1 MKKIENIK
9 HDITKQCLKEF
20 KINNDIEVVSVS
32 DVPARSGLGSS
43 SAYAVGL
50 IKCLSKLKKNNF
62 TDKKIAETAC
72 KIIAIDKLK
81 KPIGKQDQY
90 ISSYGGLK
98 KIIISKN
105 GNVSINNIEI
115 NDNIFKK
122 FEKSTLMFYTGDL
135 RNNDKILSE
144 QKKKMEIVDESSV
157 SKIYKE
163 IKDICKEIYKE
174 LLKGNM
180 IKIGQLFDDHWHLKK
195 KLARGITSEIY
206 DDIYLMAKNN
216 GAIGGKITGA
226 GGGGFFTFICKEN
239 KRNKLIKKWKRKV
252 LKILNSN

>member
-1 MKKIENIK
+1 MEN
-9 HDITKQCLKEF
+9 
-20 KINNDIEVVSVS
+20 KIN
-32 DVPARSGLGSS
+32 
-43 SAYAVGL
+43 
-50 IKCLSKLKKNNF
+50 
-62 TDKKIAETAC
+62 
-72 KIIAIDKLK
+72 
-81 KPIGKQDQY
+81 

-98 KIIISKN
+98 KIISKN

-115 NDNIFKK
+115 NDNILKK
-122 FEKSTLMFYTGDL
+122 FEKYTNVLHGDL

-163 IKDICKEIYKE
+163 IKDIGKEIYKE

-239 KRNKLIKKWKRKV
+239 KRNKLIKKMEKKGF
-252 LKILNSN
+252 KILNSGWNGLNGLKRCNNKCCWAVCKMGLNIDWK